1 MATVD
6 LGIISVIKVKARPT
20 LLRWPLQPINILL
33 IHFWYLHKS
42 CWMCWYMCERLFL
55 CDCIFI
61 MNVCAILPIGNFL
74 KELVYYGTCT
84 KYICIRSTCHRLR
97 WFFWIKI
104 CLYVSV
110 YACLF
115 LYFSHYLLLHYH
127 WAIVNETGLKV
138 SLN

>member
-97 WFFWIKI
+97 WFF
-104 CLYVSV
+104 LDQNLSV
-110 YACLF
+110 CVYMPVCF
-115 LYFSHYLLLHYH
+115 YIFHIIYFSITTEPLSMKL
-127 WAIVNETGLKV
+127 A
-138 SLN
+138 